1 MINGIKQPE
10 PEDGFIKTSER
21 PLSALNSEQKAK
33 LNRRGNELYNNH
45 DIKAAERIFVTTGYS
60 DGLTRIGDYY
70 MKKNDKLTALKFYH
84 LAHNKAKEG
93 FILDEL
99 AALVRLFL

>member
-45 DIKAAERIFVTTGYS
+45 DIMAAER
-60 DGLTRIGDYY
+60 